1 MRKKIGIVICI
12 VLLIILIYVVY
23 LKFFLKVSN
32 INLLGYSFFIVK
44 TGSMEP
50 EILSGELIIV
60 RKQDIYE
67 NGEIITYKENESFV
81 THRII
86 TIDDNIYITRGDANN
101 ENDDGVKKEDILG
114 KVIFHSYF
122 LGKIITDYL
131 KIIIIIYAVF
141 VVLYEIFYNLKMI
154 KSVKKC

>member
-101 ENDDGVKKEDILG
+101 ENDDGVKKENILG

-154 KSVKKC
+154 KKC